1 MTGVTIGYEHC
12 CVTASDDTL
21 HAIEYLAKINNY
33 PVKTALGTY
42 SSDSTS
48 FAAAGVPACTFA
60 RLNAMGGAQ
69 IHNNTDTMDR
79 IDPDSF
85 MITLDFVSLF
95 AKQLADS
102 PVNPIP
108 RKFADSVKEKLE
120 QSKKMREEMEAAKKA
135 AEEKKDSGEEAK
147 PETEEKK

>member
-1 MTGVTIGYEHC
+1 MQNFELLGKELERRG
-12 CVTASDDTL
+12 
-21 HAIEYLAKINNY
+21 
-33 PVKTALGTY
+33 KTEA
-42 SSDSTS
+42 
-48 FAAAGVPACTFA
+48 V
-60 RLNAMGGAQ
+60 
-69 IHNNTDTMDR
+69 
-79 IDPDSF
+79 
-85 MITLDFVSLF
+85 
-95 AKQLADS
+95 KQLADS